1 MTDSKKLAQVI
12 ISNVGGEDNIL
23 SLTHC
28 VTRLRFTFRDESK
41 VNKDEIQK
49 LDGVINAF
57 DGSGQYQ
64 VVIGPGVNDVYNEA
78 IKLLKNLDQIQT
90 GEVEEEKEPAAQKKG
105 FKAAARQAL
114 DTLVACFVPAI
125 PLLSG
130 SGMVKVLAV
139 LLNIVGVLDQSSATY
154 GLLYNVIGDGVLYF
168 LPLFV
173 AYNAAKKMKVDVF
186 MAMAMALI
194 MLHPNFLKLAGD
206 SGATVVSFLGLPIQ
220 LLDYS
225 AQALPVIFGVW
236 LLKYVDRFADKV
248 SPNMIKIFL
257 RPMIDLLVV
266 LPVIFIVVGPISL
279 SLGNLLLK
287 FCALMA
293 NWGWLS
299 VAINALLF
307 PLMVLTGTH
316 NATVPLLVQ
325 TLATFGYDP
334 IFLVSG
340 MAANIAE
347 GGAAAG
353 VALRTKNKQL
363 KSTAWSASVSA
374 ILGVT
379 EPALYGVNLR
389 MKKPFVCMLIGAAIG
404 GAVMG
409 LVQLTAPTFITP
421 SVITLPVFLSRC
433 PNIILGI
440 LSVPFTYVITAIIT
454 YFAGFEDIEN

>member
-1 MTDSKKLAQVI
+1 SDI
-12 ISNVGGEDNIL
+12 IINIGGSENIQ

-28 VTRLRFTFRDESK
+28 VTRLRFTFKDESK
-41 VNKDEIQK
+41 VNKDQIRK
-49 LDGVINAF
+49 LEGVINAF
-57 DGSGQYQ
+57 DGSGQFQ
-64 VVIGPGVNDVYNEA
+64 VVIGPAVTEVYSEA
-78 IKLLKNLDQIQT
+78 IKLIDTENMQT
-90 GEVEEEKEPAAQKKG
+90 GTDASEPEKVLNQKRG
-105 FKAAARQAL
+105 FKAFAKEAL
-114 DTLVACFVPAI
+114 DTLVACFVPTI

-130 SGMVKVLAV
+130 SGMIKVLAV
-139 LLNIVGVLDQSSATY
+139 LLATAGVLDASSSTY
-154 GLLYNVIGDGVLYF
+154 GLLNNVIGDGVLYF

-194 MLHPNFLKLAGD
+194 LVHPNFLAIAGD
-206 SGATVVSFLGLPIQ
+206 TGATSVSFFGLPVQ

-236 LLKYVDRFADKV
+236 LLKYVDRFADRV

-266 LPVIFIVVGPISL
+266 VPVILIVVGPIAL
-279 SLGNLLLK
+279 ALGDLLLK
-287 FCALMA
+287 FCAFMA
-293 NWGWLS
+293 NWGWIS
-299 VAINALLF
+299 VPINAVLF

-363 KSTAWSASVSA
+363 RSTAWSASLSA
-374 ILGVT
+374 ILGIT

-389 MKKPFVCMLIGAAIG
+389 MKKPFGCMMVGSAIG
-404 GAVMG
+404 GAIMG
-409 LVQLTAPTFITP
+409 LVQLTAPTFVTP
-421 SVITLPVFLSRC
+421 SVLTLPVFLSRC
-433 PNIILGI
+433 PNILLGI
-440 LSVPFTYVITAIIT
+440 LSVPITYIVTAAIT
-454 YFAGFEDIEN
+454 YFVGFEDISAD